1 MSSISY
7 NVNIPNA
14 PNNPSNDQPLMQE
27 NTNAIQ
33 TIWAVDHI
41 SFNSG
46 AGLSSGHHTQVTF
59 DTAVPTIPSL
69 ANGQF
74 QIYPFTNNAGNSPYI
89 ETYASA
95 KTNGG
100 TQFNGYTPFVKA
112 MAQVVSNGTAGVQTF
127 TSGALLFNVA
137 SIVLGTGSLG
147 AKTRMTVTFTT
158 PLPYSTYYVFFGAN
172 TVGTIVTS
180 TTGFTSD
187 SGSYATIG
195 SPFQFMVI

>member
-7 NVNIPNA
+7 NPNIPNA

-46 AGLSSGHHTQVTF
+46 AGLTSGHHSQVTF
-59 DTAVPTIPSL
+59 DAGVSTIPALSD
-69 ANGQF
+69 GQF
-74 QIYPFTNNAGNSPYI
+74 QIYPKTNSSGTTAYL

-95 KTNGG
+95 KTAGG

-112 MAQVVSNGTAGVQTF
+112 MCQISTNGSSGNQAFTANALKFNIATVSVGNGPLGV
-127 TSGALLFNVA
+127 N
-137 SIVLGTGSLG
+137 
-147 AKTRMTVTFTT
+147 TRITVTFTT
-158 PLPYSTYYVFFGAN
+158 ALPYAAYYVFFAAGAG
-172 TVGTIVTS
+172 TVTPS

-187 SGSYATIG
+187 SGIYGAVG
-195 SPFQFMVI
+195 RAVQFMVI